1 MGYHANFQSFGTA
14 FLTMF
19 RCATGEAWN
28 NIMFEL
34 TWQRTILFQCNSD
47 ESYANIIE
55 FGRDVNSWRG
65 PQGCGSST
73 EALIFFML
81 F

>member
-1 MGYHANFQSFGTA
+1 
-14 FLTMF
+14 
-19 RCATGEAWN
+19 
-28 NIMFEL
+28 MFEL